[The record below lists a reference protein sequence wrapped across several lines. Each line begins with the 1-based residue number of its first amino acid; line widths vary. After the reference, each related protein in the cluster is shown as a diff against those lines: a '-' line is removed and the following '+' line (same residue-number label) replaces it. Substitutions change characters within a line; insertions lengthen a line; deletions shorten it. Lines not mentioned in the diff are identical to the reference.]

1 MTDIDKV
8 LKDLTKSARSEPIPQ
23 VDVRARV
30 IATLAD
36 RPRPASLDP
45 VPIACVGLA
54 LTTAVAVLIA
64 FWPAWQDLSEPWIA
78 YLI

>member
-1 MTDIDKV
+1 MTDIDKL

-45 VPIACVGLA
+45 VPIACV
-54 LTTAVAVLIA
+54 
-64 FWPAWQDLSEPWIA
+64 
-78 YLI
+78 